1 MLASAAGQPLTP
13 PTMPIHLG
21 VNIDHVATLRQA
33 RYRTMPG
40 AHNVEPSI
48 LQAALEA
55 EAAGAHSIT
64 IHLRADRRH
73 IVDEDVYLLRREIG
87 TMMNLEMGNTPE
99 ILGIALKVKPHF
111 VCMVPENREE
121 VTTEGGLD
129 VVGQKTALQ
138 ASVSQLEA
146 NGTRVSMFIDPDL
159 DQVRASSEIGASM
172 IELHTGT
179 FANEL
184 GEKRA
189 AEAQRLK
196 AAAELAHSLGLQVN
210 AGHGLTTKNL
220 PELFIVPH
228 LAELNIGHTLVARSV
243 FVGLRVAIQEML
255 EVMKGYPEAVN
266 H

>member
-1 MLASAAGQPLTP
+1 MPL
-13 PTMPIHLG
+13 HLG
-21 VNIDHVATLRQA
+21 VNIDHIATLRQA

-40 AHNVEPSI
+40 AHNVEPSV

-64 IHLRADRRH
+64 VHLRADRRH
-73 IVDEDVYLLRREIG
+73 IVDEDVFLLRREIG

-99 ILGIALKVKPHF
+99 ILGIALKVRPHF

-129 VVGQKTALQ
+129 VIGQKAALR
-138 ASVSQLEA
+138 ASVTQLKQ

-159 DQVRASSEIGASM
+159 DQVRASAEIGAIM

-184 GEKRA
+184 G
-189 AEAQRLK
+189 AQRSVEAARLK
-196 AAAELAHSLGLQVN
+196 TAAELGQALGLQIN

-220 PELFIVPH
+220 RELFIVPH
-228 LAELNIGHTLVARSV
+228 LAELNIGHSIVARSV
-243 FVGLRVAIQEML
+243 FVGLRTAIHEML
-255 EVMKGYPEAVN
+255 ELMKEYPNA
-266 H
+266 

>member
-1 MLASAAGQPLTP
+1 MPL
-13 PTMPIHLG
+13 HLG

-33 RYRTMPG
+33 RYRTMQG

-64 IHLRADRRH
+64 VHLRADRRH
-73 IVDEDVYLLRREIG
+73 IVDEDVFLLRREIG
-87 TMMNLEMGNTPE
+87 TLLNLEMGNTRE
-99 ILGIALKVKPHF
+99 ILDIALRVKPDF

-129 VVGQKTALQ
+129 VAGQKAALTS
-138 ASVSQLEA
+138 SVAALEA

-159 DQVRASSEIGASM
+159 DQVRASAEIGASM

-184 GEKRA
+184 GEKRT
-189 AEAQRLK
+189 AEALRLK
-196 AAAELAHSLGLQVN
+196 AAAELAHQLGLQVN
-210 AGHGLTTKNL
+210 AGHGLTTRNL

-228 LAELNIGHTLVARSV
+228 LAELNIGHSIVARSV
-243 FVGLRVAIQEML
+243 FTGLRAAILEML
-255 EVMKGYPEAVN
+255 EAMQAYPN
-266 H
+266 P

>member
-1 MLASAAGQPLTP
+1 MPL
-13 PTMPIHLG
+13 HLG
-21 VNIDHVATLRQA
+21 VNIDHIATLRQA
-33 RYRTMPG
+33 RYRTMLG

-64 IHLRADRRH
+64 VHLRADRRH
-73 IVDEDVYLLRREIG
+73 IVDEDVFLLRREIG

-99 ILGIALKVKPHF
+99 ILGIALKVRPHF

-129 VVGQKTALQ
+129 VVGQKAALR
-138 ASVSQLEA
+138 ASVTQLEQ

-159 DQVRASSEIGASM
+159 DQVRASAEIGASM

-179 FANEL
+179 FANEI
-184 GEKRA
+184 GEQRSVEA
-189 AEAQRLK
+189 ARLK
-196 AAAELAHSLGLQVN
+196 AAAELGQALGLQIN

-220 PELFIVPH
+220 RELFIVPH
-228 LAELNIGHTLVARSV
+228 LAELNIGHSIVARSV
-243 FVGLRVAIQEML
+243 FVGLRTAIHEML
-255 EVMKGYPEAVN
+255 ELMKEYPNA
-266 H
+266 

>member
-1 MLASAAGQPLTP
+1 MPL
-13 PTMPIHLG
+13 HLG
-21 VNIDHVATLRQA
+21 VNIDHIATLRQA

-64 IHLRADRRH
+64 VHLRADRRH
-73 IVDEDVYLLRREIG
+73 IVDEDVFLLRREIG

-99 ILGIALKVKPHF
+99 ILGIALKVRPHF

-129 VVGQKTALQ
+129 VIGQKAALR
-138 ASVSQLEA
+138 ASVTQLKQ

-159 DQVRASSEIGASM
+159 DQVRASAEIGASM

-184 GEKRA
+184 G
-189 AEAQRLK
+189 AQRSVEAARLK
-196 AAAELAHSLGLQVN
+196 TAAELGQALGLQIN

-220 PELFIVPH
+220 RELFIVPH
-228 LAELNIGHTLVARSV
+228 LAELNIGHSIVARSV
-243 FVGLRVAIQEML
+243 FVGLRTAIHEML
-255 EVMKGYPEAVN
+255 ELMKEYPNA
-266 H
+266 

>member
-1 MLASAAGQPLTP
+1 MPL
-13 PTMPIHLG
+13 HLG
-21 VNIDHVATLRQA
+21 VNIDHIATLRQA

-40 AHNVEPSI
+40 AHNVEPSV

-64 IHLRADRRH
+64 VHLRADRRH
-73 IVDEDVYLLRREIG
+73 IVDEDVFLLRREIG

-99 ILGIALKVKPHF
+99 ILGIALKVRPHF

-129 VVGQKTALQ
+129 VIGQKAALR
-138 ASVSQLEA
+138 ASVTQLKQ

-159 DQVRASSEIGASM
+159 DQVRASAEIGASM

-184 GEKRA
+184 G
-189 AEAQRLK
+189 AQRSVEAARLK
-196 AAAELAHSLGLQVN
+196 TAAELGQALGLQIN

-220 PELFIVPH
+220 RELFIVPH
-228 LAELNIGHTLVARSV
+228 LAELNIGHSIVARSV
-243 FVGLRVAIQEML
+243 FVGLRTAIHEML
-255 EVMKGYPEAVN
+255 ELMKEYPNA
-266 H
+266 

>member
-1 MLASAAGQPLTP
+1 MKSSL
-13 PTMPIHLG
+13 HLG

-33 RYRTMPG
+33 RYRTMPE

-73 IVDEDVYLLRREIG
+73 IQDADVYLLRQKIR
-87 TMMNLEMGNTPE
+87 TKLNLEMGNTQE
-99 ILGIALKVKPHF
+99 ILDIALRVKPDF

-129 VVGQKTALQ
+129 VVGQQAALHETV
-138 ASVSQLEA
+138 ARLEA

-159 DQVRASSEIGASM
+159 DQVRASAEIGASM

-179 FANEL
+179 FANER
-184 GEKRA
+184 GEKRK
-189 AEAQRLK
+189 AEAARLQ
-196 AAAELAHSLGLQVN
+196 AAAELGHRLGLQIN
-210 AGHGLTTKNL
+210 AGHGLTTTNL
-220 PELFIVPH
+220 PELFCVPH
-228 LAELNIGHTLVARSV
+228 LAELNIGHSLVARSV
-243 FVGLRVAIQEML
+243 FIGLRGAIHEML
-255 EVMKGYPEAVN
+255 AVMNDYRSA
-266 H
+266 

>member
-1 MLASAAGQPLTP
+1 MPL
-13 PTMPIHLG
+13 HLG

-33 RYRTMPG
+33 RYRTMLG

-99 ILGIALKVKPHF
+99 ILGIALRVKPHF

-129 VVGQKTALQ
+129 VAGQKAALK

-159 DQVRASSEIGASM
+159 DQVRASAEVGASM

-184 GEKRA
+184 AEQRA
-189 AEAQRLK
+189 SDALRLK

-220 PELFIVPH
+220 ADLFIVPH
-228 LAELNIGHTLVARSV
+228 LAELNIGHSIVARSV
-243 FVGLRVAIQEML
+243 FVGLRTAIQEML
-255 EVMKGYPEAVN
+255 EVMKGYPSA
-266 H
+266 

>member
-1 MLASAAGQPLTP
+1 
-13 PTMPIHLG
+13 MPFHLG

-33 RYRTMPG
+33 RYRTMLG

-87 TMMNLEMGNTPE
+87 TMMTREMGNTPE

-129 VVGQKTALQ
+129 VVGQKTALR

-159 DQVRASSEIGASM
+159 DQVRASAEIGASM

-184 GEKRA
+184 GEKRT
-189 AEAQRLK
+189 AEVLRLT

-220 PELFIVPH
+220 PELFLVPH
-228 LAELNIGHTLVARSV
+228 LAELNIGHTIVARSV
-243 FVGLRVAIQEML
+243 FVGLRVAIQEIL
-255 EVMKGYPEAVN
+255 EVMKGYPSA
-266 H
+266 

>member
-1 MLASAAGQPLTP
+1 MPL
-13 PTMPIHLG
+13 HLG
-21 VNIDHVATLRQA
+21 VNIDHIATLRQA

-55 EAAGAHSIT
+55 EASGAHSIT
-64 IHLRADRRH
+64 VHLRADRRH
-73 IVDEDVYLLRREIG
+73 IVDEDVFLLRREIG

-99 ILGIALKVKPHF
+99 ILGIALKVRPHF

-129 VVGQKTALQ
+129 VVGQKAALR
-138 ASVSQLEA
+138 ASVTQLEQ

-159 DQVRASSEIGASM
+159 DQVRASAEIGASM

-184 GEKRA
+184 GEQRSVEA
-189 AEAQRLK
+189 ARLK
-196 AAAELAHSLGLQVN
+196 AAAELGQSLGLQIN

-220 PELFIVPH
+220 RELFIVPH
-228 LAELNIGHTLVARSV
+228 LAELNIGHSIVARSV
-243 FVGLRVAIQEML
+243 FVGLRTAIHEML
-255 EVMKGYPEAVN
+255 ELMKEYPNA
-266 H
+266 

>member
-1 MLASAAGQPLTP
+1 
-13 PTMPIHLG
+13 MPFHLG

-33 RYRTMPG
+33 RYRTMLG

-129 VVGQKTALQ
+129 VVGQKTALR

-159 DQVRASSEIGASM
+159 DQVRASAEIGASM

-184 GEKRA
+184 GEKRT
-189 AEAQRLK
+189 AEVLRLT

-210 AGHGLTTKNL
+210 AGHGLTTKKL
-220 PELFIVPH
+220 PELFLVPH
-228 LAELNIGHTLVARSV
+228 LAELNIGHTIVARSV
-243 FVGLRVAIQEML
+243 FVGLRVAIQEIL
-255 EVMKGYPEAVN
+255 EVMKGYPSA
-266 H
+266 

>member
-1 MLASAAGQPLTP
+1 MPL
-13 PTMPIHLG
+13 HLG

-33 RYRTMPG
+33 RYRTMQG

-64 IHLRADRRH
+64 VHLRADRRH
-73 IVDEDVYLLRREIG
+73 IVDEDVILLRREIG
-87 TMMNLEMGNTPE
+87 TLLNLEMGNTRE
-99 ILGIALKVKPHF
+99 ILEIALRVKPDF

-129 VVGQKTALQ
+129 VAGQKSAL
-138 ASVSQLEA
+138 ASSVAALEA

-159 DQVRASSEIGASM
+159 EQVRASAEIGASM

-184 GEKRA
+184 GEKRT
-189 AEAQRLK
+189 AEALRLK
-196 AAAELAHSLGLQVN
+196 AAAELAHQLGLQVN

-228 LAELNIGHTLVARSV
+228 LAELNIGHSIVARSV
-243 FVGLRVAIQEML
+243 FIGLRAAVREML
-255 EVMKGYPEAVN
+255 EAMQAYPN
-266 H
+266 P

>member
-1 MLASAAGQPLTP
+1 MPL
-13 PTMPIHLG
+13 HLG
-21 VNIDHVATLRQA
+21 VNIDHIATLRQA

-40 AHNVEPSI
+40 AHNVEPSV

-64 IHLRADRRH
+64 VHLRADRRH
-73 IVDEDVYLLRREIG
+73 IVDEDVFLLRREIG

-99 ILGIALKVKPHF
+99 ILGIALKVRPHF

-129 VVGQKTALQ
+129 VIGQKAALR
-138 ASVSQLEA
+138 ASVTQLEQ

-159 DQVRASSEIGASM
+159 DQVRASAEIGASM

-184 GEKRA
+184 G
-189 AEAQRLK
+189 AQRSVEAARLK
-196 AAAELAHSLGLQVN
+196 TAAELGQALGLQIN

-220 PELFIVPH
+220 RELFIVPH
-228 LAELNIGHTLVARSV
+228 LAELNIGHSIVARSV
-243 FVGLRVAIQEML
+243 FVGLRTAIHEML
-255 EVMKGYPEAVN
+255 ELMKEYPNA
-266 H
+266 

>member
-1 MLASAAGQPLTP
+1 MPL
-13 PTMPIHLG
+13 HLG
-21 VNIDHVATLRQA
+21 VNIDHIATLRQA

-55 EAAGAHSIT
+55 EASGAHSIT
-64 IHLRADRRH
+64 VHLRADRRH
-73 IVDEDVYLLRREIG
+73 IVDEDVFLLRREIG

-99 ILGIALKVKPHF
+99 ILGIALKVRPHF

-129 VVGQKTALQ
+129 VVGQKAALR
-138 ASVSQLEA
+138 ASVTQLEQ

-159 DQVRASSEIGASM
+159 DQVRASAEIGASM

-179 FANEL
+179 FANEI
-184 GEKRA
+184 GVQRS
-189 AEAQRLK
+189 AEAARLK
-196 AAAELAHSLGLQVN
+196 AAAELGQALGLQIN

-220 PELFIVPH
+220 RELFIVPH
-228 LAELNIGHTLVARSV
+228 LAELNIGHSIVARSV
-243 FVGLRVAIQEML
+243 FVGLRTAIHEML
-255 EVMKGYPEAVN
+255 ELMKEYPNA
-266 H
+266 